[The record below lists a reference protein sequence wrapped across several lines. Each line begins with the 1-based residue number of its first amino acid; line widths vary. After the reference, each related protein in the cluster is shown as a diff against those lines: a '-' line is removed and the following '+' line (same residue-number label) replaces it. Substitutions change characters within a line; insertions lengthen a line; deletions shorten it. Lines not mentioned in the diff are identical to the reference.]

1 MKLLNFYKNNEL
13 RLGIKTDRGIVETAA
28 TLEAVLAGGA
38 DALRALEA
46 AAASAESVLEEGLI
60 QYAPCVT
67 NPEKIICIGLN
78 YRRHAEETN
87 APIPTVPI
95 IFSKFNNAL
104 AAAGELIPLPARSEK
119 GDYEVELG
127 VVIGKTAYNV
137 DVSNALDV
145 VFGYCAVN
153 DLSARDFQLRTSQ
166 WLLGKT
172 PDKFMPVGPYL
183 VTADEVGDPQ
193 NLSLKCWVNGEL
205 RQNSNTADM
214 IFSVAEIISYL
225 SQHMTLKP
233 GDIISTGTPEG
244 VILGMKEP
252 VWLQPGDEVVI
263 EVEKLGRLS
272 NTLGKDTRA

>member
-13 RLGIKTDRGIVETAA
+13 RLGVKTDRGIVETST

-38 DALRALEA
+38 DALGALEA
-46 AAASAESVLEEGLI
+46 AASAASVLDEGLI

-67 NPEKIICIGLN
+67 KPEKIICIGLN

-87 APIPTVPI
+87 APVPTVPI

-119 GDYEVELG
+119 GDYEAELG

-137 DVSNALDV
+137 DVNSALDV

-172 PDKFMPVGPYL
+172 PDKFMPIGPYL

-205 RQNSNTADM
+205 RQNSNTSDM

-244 VILGMKEP
+244 VILGMKNP
-252 VWLQPGDEVVI
+252 VWLQPGDEVVV
-263 EVEKLGRLS
+263 EVDKLGRLS
-272 NTLGKDTRA
+272 NTMGKDTRA